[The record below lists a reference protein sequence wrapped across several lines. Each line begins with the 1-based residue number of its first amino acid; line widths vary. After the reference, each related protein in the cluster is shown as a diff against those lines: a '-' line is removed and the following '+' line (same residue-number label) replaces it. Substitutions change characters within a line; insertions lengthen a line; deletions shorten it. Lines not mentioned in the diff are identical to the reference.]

1 MSHCHVQYSCLSSCI
16 CDILHPVGS
25 HSVIHSQVF
34 ARFPHVSF
42 KCLLGLS
49 FLKPK
54 KDDEDC
60 SVQKEKLCFAAVPLI
75 LEEIWSQKASWHG
88 LYFQAGYESHG
99 FTHILKANHFSPPEV
114 MRKQA
119 CASPLLAL
127 QK

>member
-1 MSHCHVQYSCLSSCI
+1 MDMSHCHVQYSCLRSYI

-54 KDDEDC
+54 NIFLLSTEGEAVFCC
-60 SVQKEKLCFAAVPLI
+60 SPI
-75 LEEIWSQKASWHG
+75 
-88 LYFQAGYESHG
+88 
-99 FTHILKANHFSPPEV
+99 NP
-114 MRKQA
+114 
-119 CASPLLAL
+119 
-127 QK
+127 